1 VRNSGGGSKRL
12 TGATLV
18 ALGAMALAV
27 FVVANDVTALSVALP
42 DIEQDFDADVSSV
55 QWVINA

>member
-1 VRNSGGGSKRL
+1 MQRGVV
-12 TGATLV
+12 V
-18 ALGAMALAV
+18 ALAAMAAAV

-42 DIEQDFDADVSSV
+42 SIEKDFDADVNTV